1 MKISFECDCI
11 LLQKTLL
18 LFCPEFIAY
27 NSECDFIVSDRR
39 IKTQKPLF
47 LIGESGSHLSL
58 PFTKKA
64 LVENLKEFYSAIQVN
79 GVKESKK
86 DDFNAELDVILSNFK
101 ADLLALLKRHF

>member
-18 LFCPEFIAY
+18 LFCQEFIAY

-39 IKTQKPLF
+39 LNTQKPLF
-47 LIGESGSHLSL
+47 LIGESGSHLAL

-64 LVENLKEFYSAIQVN
+64 LVENLKEFYSAIQVK

-86 DDFNAELDVILSNFK
+86 GDFNAELDLILANFK
-101 ADLLALLKRHF
+101 ADLVELFKRHS